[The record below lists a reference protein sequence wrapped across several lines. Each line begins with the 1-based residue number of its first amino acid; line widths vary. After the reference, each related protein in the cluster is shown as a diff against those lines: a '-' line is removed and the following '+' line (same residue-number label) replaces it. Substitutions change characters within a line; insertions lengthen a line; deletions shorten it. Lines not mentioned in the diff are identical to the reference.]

1 MRCAV
6 GFLFSRL
13 EAVLEQDAAV
23 EDQMVCAA
31 VAGVHAEIAH
41 AHELEAR
48 RGLRCAAF
56 AFGIVFLCLFDK
68 RGFDLAAGQNRQGIR
83 GSGSRGSPCPG
94 RRAERQRRG
103 CRTDEPRRQRQSSQS
118 TQWMVAPLTLRP
130 SAGSPPRE
138 SGSYSRKISVDA
150 AVFVLDLQPV
160 QVIRYAPFRRHS
172 GPSGIQTLILGHGR
186 LQGSRPPRST
196 DGGRT

>member
-31 VAGVHAEIAH
+31 VAGVHAEIAY

-48 RGLRCAAF
+48 CGLRRAALTL
-56 AFGIVFLCLFDK
+56 GIVLLCLFDE
-68 RGFDLAAGQNRQGIR
+68 RGFDLAAGQDRQGFR
-83 GSGSRGSPCPG
+83 VQ
-94 RRAERQRRG
+94 AVKEV
-103 CRTDEPRRQRQSSQS
+103 QS
-118 TQWMVAPLTLRP
+118 TQWIVAPLTLRP

-138 SGSYSRKISVDA
+138 SGSYVA
-150 AVFVLDLQPV
+150 
-160 QVIRYAPFRRHS
+160 
-172 GPSGIQTLILGHGR
+172 
-186 LQGSRPPRST
+186 
-196 DGGRT
+196 

>member
-31 VAGVHAEIAH
+31 VAGVHAEIAY

-56 AFGIVFLCLFDK
+56 SFGVVFLCLFDK
-68 RGFDLAAGQNRQGIR
+68 RRFDLAAGQNRQGIR
-83 GSGSRGSPCPG
+83 VQAVEEVFVRAVGLRVGEEVFVQTNLGVNGSLAVNPVNGCALDLAAVG
-94 RRAERQRRG
+94 RVAAAGIGVIRR
-103 CRTDEPRRQRQSSQS
+103 
-118 TQWMVAPLTLRP
+118 VNFL
-130 SAGSPPRE
+130 
-138 SGSYSRKISVDA
+138 DA
-150 AVFVLDLQPV
+150 AVGGLLAAGAGDEIRALQT
-160 QVIRYAPFRRHS
+160 AFR
-172 GPSGIQTLILGHGR
+172 PSR
-186 LQGSRPPRST
+186 
-196 DGGRT
+196 